1 MYTDFS
7 VTDQEAIL
15 LRKVHPDTHEP
26 VIVFATSDVV
36 SMYRFKKIILC
47 DIRNQKES

>member
-26 VIVFATSDVV
+26 VIVFATSDV
-36 SMYRFKKIILC
+36 
-47 DIRNQKES
+47 

>member
-15 LRKVHPDTHEP
+15 LRKVHPDTHQP
-26 VIVFATSDVV
+26 ATVFAS
-36 SMYRFKKIILC
+36 IECL
-47 DIRNQKES
+47 